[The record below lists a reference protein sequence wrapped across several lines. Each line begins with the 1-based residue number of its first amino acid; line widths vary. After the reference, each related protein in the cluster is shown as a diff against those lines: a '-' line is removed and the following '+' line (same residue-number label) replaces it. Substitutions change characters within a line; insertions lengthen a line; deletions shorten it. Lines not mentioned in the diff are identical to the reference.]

1 MLGQGRLAELLPKT
15 RDNHEDLHG
24 NSDNKN
30 GQERTDLR
38 DIS

>member
-1 MLGQGRLAELLPKT
+1 MLGQERRAELLPKT
-15 RDNHEDLHG
+15 REDLHG

-38 DIS
+38 DTS